1 MFNCYDE
8 ELYNQFYKIL
18 IDKKEDLKI
27 ADTQKVFSV
36 IQNLKRDEMN
46 T

>member
-8 ELYNQFYKIL
+8 ELYNQLYKIL
-18 IDKKEDLKI
+18 IYKKEDQKK

-36 IQNLKRDEMN
+36 IQKLKRDEMN